1 MGMTVGNGFQ
11 ALHFPL
17 LKRTKQGNE
26 RESWRSW
33 PPCTRCY
40 KHTAAPASKRLFQSR
55 RAAFLHA
62 HRPEASSPTF
72 RLLSFT
78 GKAQHHHH
86 FQNPP
91 HALQSSHCQVWS
103 LRRSLGT
110 ILLGFSLF
118 RWAHVTHCCGQG
130 LSWAA
135 LRHRSNGHKLKNR
148 LKLHGKPSPFS
159 IPSSRAMKSS
169 FSGLP
174 IATATWRTCAA
185 FLFHFPHK
193 HAKSH
198 WQMSDIKKEF
208 CPKQRAGCTSSPVA
222 RHGLWLYRN
231 SCPAPAFS
239 SPRSCSLRYTWGTA
253 QQHPGCWQLSVGLLR
268 VPRQWAIL
276 LFPSPGGK
284 EMRWPVCLTGK
295 VGTAPARSPV
305 RSNPSQA
312 NPKVEEKHASEQPLG
327 EKWC

>member
-72 RLLSFT
+72 MLLSFT

-91 HALQSSHCQVWS
+91 HALQSSHRQVWS

-118 RWAHVTHCCGQG
+118 RWAHITHCCGQG

-135 LRHRSNGHKLKNR
+135 LRHRSNRHKFKNR

-159 IPSSRAMKSS
+159 IPSSRATKSS

-253 QQHPGCWQLSVGLLR
+253 QQPGLLAAFSGAAEGPKAVSNTAVPFPRREGDEVTR
-268 VPRQWAIL
+268 VPYRKGRHSPCKKPSTLQS
-276 LFPSPGGK
+276 FPS
-284 EMRWPVCLTGK
+284 
-295 VGTAPARSPV
+295 
-305 RSNPSQA
+305 
-312 NPKVEEKHASEQPLG
+312 
-327 EKWC
+327 

>member
-55 RAAFLHA
+55 RAAFL
-62 HRPEASSPTF
+62 
-72 RLLSFT
+72 LSFT

-91 HALQSSHCQVWS
+91 HALQSSHRQVWS
-103 LRRSLGT
+103 LPRSLGT

-118 RWAHVTHCCGQG
+118 RWAHVVTHCCGQG

-135 LRHRSNGHKLKNR
+135 LRHRSNGHKLKSR

-159 IPSSRAMKSS
+159 IPSSRATKSS

-312 NPKVEEKHASEQPLG
+312 SPKVEEKHTSEQPLG